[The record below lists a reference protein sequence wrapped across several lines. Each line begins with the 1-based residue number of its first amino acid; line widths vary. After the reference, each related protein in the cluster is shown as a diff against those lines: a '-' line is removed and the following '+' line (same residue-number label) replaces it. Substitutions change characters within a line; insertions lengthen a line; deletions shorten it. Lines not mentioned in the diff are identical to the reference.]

1 MNATQRM
8 ARVLLVALVTSL
20 ATACQRPLKP
30 VFSPLPAPL
39 AWPPPPAEARIR
51 YVGQLK
57 SSADLKPPAKAFQ
70 GLTDFLIGKKAPQEL
85 FGPRAVTVSR
95 DGRFVWIADPG
106 GRCVHCFDI
115 IGRTYTKITE
125 VGGKP
130 LLSPVALCLE
140 GDRALLVCDSEGVA
154 IHRLD
159 VATGAFLSTLEL
171 PEDVLR
177 PVALYHD
184 EERSELFVVD
194 VLDHNIKVLDK
205 ESRLLRILGTRG
217 NASGTF
223 NFPSDITSDG
233 STLWIADTG
242 NHRIQGIRFDGKP
255 VMSFGQ
261 AGDAPG
267 DLAMPK
273 GVALDSDGH
282 LYVVDARFENVQIFS
297 PKGDLLLY
305 FGEEGTGPGAFW
317 LPAGIFIDNE
327 DRIWVCDT
335 YNRRVQVFEFLR
347 KAPKAGTEPDADDQ
361 PTTP

>member
-1 MNATQRM
+1 MNAKRRIT
-8 ARVLLVALVTSL
+8 RVLLAALITSL
-20 ATACQRPLKP
+20 ATACQQPLKP
-30 VFSPLPAPL
+30 VFSPSPTPVTWPA
-39 AWPPPPAEARIR
+39 PPAEPRIR
-51 YVGQLK
+51 HVGQLN
-57 SSADLKPPAKAFQ
+57 SSADLKPPPKAFQ
-70 GLTDFLIGKKAPQEL
+70 GLTDFLIGKKPPQEL

-115 IGRTYTKITE
+115 IGRDYKRLTQ

-130 LLSPVALCLE
+130 LLSPVAVCLE
-140 GDRALLVCDSEGVA
+140 GDRSLLVCDSEGVA

-171 PEDVLR
+171 PEDVQR

-184 EERSELFVVD
+184 EGRGELFVVD
-194 VLDHNIKVLDK
+194 VLDHNIKVLNR
-205 ESRLLRILGTRG
+205 EARLLRTLGTRG
-217 NASGTF
+217 NAPGSF

-242 NHRIQGIRFDGKP
+242 NHRVQGIGFDGTP
-255 VMSFGQ
+255 VLSFGQ

-267 DLAMPK
+267 DLALPK
-273 GVALDSDGH
+273 GVALDRDGH

-317 LPAGIFIDNE
+317 LPAGIYIDNE

-335 YNRRVQVFEFLR
+335 YNRRVQVFEYVR
-347 KAPKAGTEPDADDQ
+347 PKTTADTESDASGR